1 MLHNQ
6 HFSSVAVNTS
16 IYQSS
21 SAAVFILAVFLLGE
35 SITIVKVSYC
45 TDTYIYMVLLKD
57 NVARARSSEIA
68 TRMLGT
74 LYSMYFSRA
83 LLFIVHRTLN

>member
-6 HFSSVAVNTS
+6 CFYSVSVNTS

-35 SITIVKVSYC
+35 SITIVKVSYYMH
-45 TDTYIYMVLLKD
+45 DTICIRFISILHIFMLATIVYDTNRSYI
-57 NVARARSSEIA
+57 
-68 TRMLGT
+68 G
-74 LYSMYFSRA
+74 
-83 LLFIVHRTLN
+83 